1 MNPMCTLN
9 SDWIQA
15 ATPND
20 SLRGG
25 GLDTFHASSN
35 CTTTL
40 SNAALVLEAL
50 ETVLCLAKARMNL
63 QVAALQASGVKTSL
77 PAEGEAT

>member
-25 GLDTFHASSN
+25 GLDTFHAS
-35 CTTTL
+35 TL
-40 SNAALVLEAL
+40 SNAAFVLEAL

-63 QVAALQASGVKTSL
+63 QAAALQASGVKTSL